1 MKIVIYAEIDESIVE
16 KENPCIPCGISEI
29 MAEIGE
35 EFDAVNVT
43 DWRFDEERRTK

>member
-1 MKIVIYAEIDESIVE
+1 MKIVIYAEIDESKI
-16 KENPCIPCGISEI
+16 KNDCIPCGISEI

-35 EFDAVNVT
+35 AFDAVSVT